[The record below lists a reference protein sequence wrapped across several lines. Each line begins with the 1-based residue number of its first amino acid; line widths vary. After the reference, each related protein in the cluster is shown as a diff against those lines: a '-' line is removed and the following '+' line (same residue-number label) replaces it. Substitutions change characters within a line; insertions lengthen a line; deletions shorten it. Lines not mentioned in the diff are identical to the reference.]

1 MRRNNLLAA
10 ILAAATAGPVAAGQA
25 ILEWEP
31 PTQNED
37 GSTLTDLAGYTVFW
51 GCAGSRNYP
60 NQVTILYPA
69 LRSFEVQGLPNTGTC
84 YFAVQALN
92 SGRGPRGTVPSRT
105 SESSVYSDE
114 ASKAMNANLPT
125 TPYTR
130 AVEGTPVTTS
140 TPGAPPPLEVLPAG
154 RIRRAYVGDPVE
166 FVVDSVSSPAPNRHE
181 LRARFI
187 QSNETIVVPFT
198 AARVQWTPPFA
209 GLWYV
214 SLRSCNTN
222 GCGAWRSSVEDGEVW
237 WFQLKAPTGG
247 GIDP

>member
-1 MRRNNLLAA
+1 MLQRKTLAAA
-10 ILAAATAGPVAAGQA
+10 ILAAAIAGPAVAGSA
-25 ILEWEP
+25 ILFWEP
-31 PTQNED
+31 PTENES
-37 GSTLTDLAGYTVFW
+37 GTPLTDLAGYTVSW

-60 NQVTILYPA
+60 NSVTVLYPA
-69 LRSFEVQGLPNTGTC
+69 LRSFEVENLPNTGTC

-92 SGRGPRGTVPSRT
+92 AGRGPLGGNVPSRT

-114 ASKAMNANLPT
+114 ASKVMNANAPLL
-125 TPYTR
+125 PYTR
-130 AVEGTPVTTS
+130 IVDGAPVTGGTS
-140 TPGAPPPLEVLPAG
+140 PPLEVLEAG
-154 RIRRAYVGDPVE
+154 RIRRAYVGDPVV
-166 FVVDSVSSPAPNRHE
+166 FVVDAISSPAPNRHE

-187 QSNETIVVPFT
+187 QSGEIIVVPFT
-198 AARVQWTPPFA
+198 ADRVQWSAPFA

-222 GCGAWRSSVEDGEVW
+222 GCGEWRSSVEDGYVW

>member
-1 MRRNNLLAA
+1 MRRQLLAA
-10 ILAAATAGPVAAGQA
+10 ILAAATAGPAVAGSA
-25 ILEWEP
+25 ILFWDP
-31 PTQNED
+31 PTQNES
-37 GSTLTDLAGYTVFW
+37 GSPLTDLAGYTVSW

-69 LRSFEVQGLPNTGTC
+69 LRSFEVQNLPNTGTC

-92 SGRGPRGTVPSRT
+92 AGRGPLVNVPSRT

-114 ASKAMNANLPT
+114 ASKAMNANAPLV
-125 TPYTR
+125 PYTR
-130 AVEGTPVTTS
+130 IVDSAAVRSPTEINP
-140 TPGAPPPLEVLPAG
+140 PPPLEVLEAG
-154 RIRRAYVGDPVE
+154 RIRRAYVGDPVV
-166 FVVDSVSSPAPNRHE
+166 FVVDAVSSPAPNRHE

-187 QSNETIVVPFT
+187 QSGEIIVVPFT
-198 AARVQWTPPFA
+198 APTMQWTPPFA

-222 GCGAWRSSVEDGEVW
+222 GCGEWRSSVEDGYVW